1 MNDSRPDPLTQS
13 TLDTLRRFNDAFNR
27 QDIAAVMA
35 EMHADCVFE
44 NTNPPPDGERSSGFA
59 AVQAAFAAFFQSSPH
74 AYFDFEEV
82 FACGER
88 ALQRWTYRWV
98 DAAGQDGACARRG
111 CVFACV
117 VGKSWKNSPTSG

>member
-1 MNDSRPDPLTQS
+1 MNNSRPDPLTQS

-35 EMHADCVFE
+35 EMDADCAFE
-44 NTNPPPDGERSSGFA
+44 NTDPPPDGERSSGYT
-59 AVQAAFAAFFQSSPH
+59 AVQAAFAAFFQSSPQ

-88 ALQRWTYRWV
+88 AFQRWTYRWV
-98 DAAGQDGACARRG
+98 DAAGQEGHVRG
-111 CVFACV
+111 VDV
-117 VGKSWKNSPTSG
+117 LRLRGGKIVEKLSYVKG